1 MSIYHPYVNLKNEF
15 KYMGFRKYTTFRYT
29 FSKNETI
36 PFSKSYNKKDKE
48 HIEDK
53 NSNKLPSWI
62 IACEQGI
69 KIEFTGKPNC
79 KIEGISYIDE
89 RELSIQVKYII

>member
-29 FSKNETI
+29 FSKNETM

-69 KIEFTGKPNC
+69 KIEFTGNQTAK
-79 KIEGISYIDE
+79 
-89 RELSIQVKYII
+89 